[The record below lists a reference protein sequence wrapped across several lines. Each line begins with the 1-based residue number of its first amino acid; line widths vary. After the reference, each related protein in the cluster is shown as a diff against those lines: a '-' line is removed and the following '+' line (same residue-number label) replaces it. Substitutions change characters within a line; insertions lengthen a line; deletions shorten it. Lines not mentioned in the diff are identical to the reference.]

1 MEGKNRTLFVVLIAI
16 VIVAAVFSSFG
27 LNLFAP
33 GTPEI
38 SLPDPS
44 AGPVESPG
52 GEDQPDD
59 TGRYVRVD
67 VTPQTVQDVIRT
79 MVPLQPESYYRTIT
93 VGTARGDGT
102 LGETVSRVWVDHG
115 WTKVESTWPNGVVE
129 YTVVGG
135 GRGYRWFEGDRTWN
149 EWDVGD
155 RDANLAQRIPTY
167 EDVLG
172 LDAKSITATG
182 YEEKN
187 GSSCIYVEVAENE
200 VGNRERYWVSVSS
213 GLLVAAE
220 TMKGEEAVLTMT
232 AEQVEM
238 PVPPGVSFAL
248 PDGSVLH
255 EIKS

>member
-172 LDAKSITATG
+172 LDAKSITAPG
-182 YEEKN
+182 YEE
-187 GSSCIYVEVAENE
+187 
-200 VGNRERYWVSVSS
+200 
-213 GLLVAAE
+213 
-220 TMKGEEAVLTMT
+220 
-232 AEQVEM
+232 
-238 PVPPGVSFAL
+238 
-248 PDGSVLH
+248 
-255 EIKS
+255 